1 MNLIISGAGGFLGKN
16 ILNQLFSDNRAEH
29 NIIALSS
36 DTSQLFYYQNRPNL
50 HIISNQEFLAEKKNL
65 KNYTLLHLAY
75 VRSSDFQIVKN
86 NCEFSFAILE
96 QAKLNGVKKIIH
108 ISSQS
113 VYDVRRI
120 KPASET
126 DMVKVSGLYDMG
138 KYYLENWIADF
149 CNAYHMNYLNLR
161 IGSLVGPNFP
171 QRITSRLI
179 KDAIETGKI
188 SINLNGQIFSFTHV
202 QDMAKAILK
211 ATELKDNDWNRNY
224 NVGTHESYT
233 IEDIAKEIELII
245 NENNQPL
252 KIIRNESEKNNINN
266 SLDCSL
272 FQSATGWQAEYDL
285 KLILNE
291 EYKLQTLAKRTEK

>member
-1 MNLIISGAGGFLGKN
+1 
-16 ILNQLFSDNRAEH
+16 
-29 NIIALSS
+29 
-36 DTSQLFYYQNRPNL
+36 
-50 HIISNQEFLAEKKNL
+50 
-65 KNYTLLHLAY
+65 
-75 VRSSDFQIVKN
+75 
-86 NCEFSFAILE
+86 
-96 QAKLNGVKKIIH
+96 
-108 ISSQS
+108 
-113 VYDVRRI
+113 
-120 KPASET
+120 
-126 DMVKVSGLYDMG
+126 MVK
-138 KYYLENWIADF
+138 
-149 CNAYHMNYLNLR
+149 
-161 IGSLVGPNFP
+161 
-171 QRITSRLI
+171 
-179 KDAIETGKI
+179 
-188 SINLNGQIFSFTHV
+188 FSFTHV